1 MPSLA
6 AATHLT
12 LTLPASK
19 TDPFRKGVTVYIA
32 AAPGQPSCPVT
43 AMQNLFQQYQRPP
56 NAPLF
61 EIAPDCPLTR
71 AIFVSSI
78 RGALSRA
85 GYDCSLFAGHSF
97 RRGGASAAA
106 QAGYSDYEI
115 QLLGRWRSDAYKL
128 YIESD
133 TRRLLQLSALL
144 HWAPPSDA
152 HSQSSGPPA
161 RQ

>member
-1 MPSLA
+1 MD

-32 AAPGQPSCPVT
+32 AAPGQPSCPVA
-43 AMQNLFQQYQRPP
+43 AMQKLFQNYPRPP

-61 EIAPDCPLTR
+61 ETAPDCPLTR
-71 AIFVSSI
+71 ATFISYI
-78 RGALSRA
+78 RNALSQA
-85 GYDCSLFAGHSF
+85 GYNCSQFAGHSF

-106 QAGYSDYEI
+106 HAGYSDYEI

-133 TRRLLQLSALL
+133 TRRLLQLSSLL
-144 HWAPPSDA
+144 HWVPSSDMP
-152 HSQSSGPPA
+152 SQSSGLPA